1 MEEIKLY
8 IESGVL
14 ELYAM
19 GDLSEDE
26 RIDVE
31 LMAVKHPEVKLELRQ
46 IQDALEGYADVYAV
60 APSEGLRDRVINKLL
75 QTDDVASTGDAGSV
89 VNNEAKVVE
98 MTSSSGS
105 FYKYAFA
112 ASVALLILSVSA
124 LFVLYNQLTNS
135 KQQLAVLQQNNQTI
149 TSRANYINKQL
160 TESQESLS
168 IFHDP
173 QVKLVKLAG
182 QKIAPEASV
191 IVAFNA
197 TKKEVMI
204 DMNAIKMPTNDEAHQ
219 YQLWALV
226 DGKPVDLGVFD
237 AEADATGM
245 KRMKTIENA
254 QAFAVTLEPRG
265 GSVNPTMDQMMV
277 MGAISI

>member
-14 ELYAM
+14 ELYVM
-19 GDLSEDE
+19 GDLNEDD
-26 RIDVE
+26 RRDVE
-31 LMAVKHPEVKLELRQ
+31 FMAAKHPEVKRELEQ
-46 IQDALEGYADVYAV
+46 IQNALEGYAEVYSV
-60 APSEGLRDRVINKLL
+60 TPPEGMRDRVINKLL
-75 QTDDVASTGDAGSV
+75 HTNSEESAVETEPAVS
-89 VNNEAKVVE
+89 NEANVVAIPS
-98 MTSSSGS
+98 TTNS

-124 LFVLYNQLTNS
+124 LFVLYNQLENS
-135 KQQLAVLQQNNQTI
+135 KQQLVVLQQNNQTI

-160 TESQESLS
+160 AESQEALS
-168 IFHDP
+168 IFHNP
-173 QVKLVKLAG
+173 EVKLVKLAG

-191 IVAFNA
+191 TVAFNQ
-197 TKKEVMI
+197 KKEEVMI
-204 DMNAIKMPTNDEAHQ
+204 DMSAVKMPENDDAHQ

-237 AEADATGM
+237 AEPNASGM
-245 KRMKTIENA
+245 KRMKAIGNA

-265 GSVNPTMDQMMV
+265 GSVNPTMEQMIV
-277 MGAISI
+277 MGAI